1 MKSRSTYIC
10 NECGY
15 KSPKWLGK
23 CPGCGSWNTLI
34 ETLEAPVSPITKTK
48 GASSISTA
56 AKSTLNRPQH
66 INSIKYST
74 DTRFSTGMR
83 ELDRVLGG
91 GVVNGELILVGGDP
105 GIGKSTLLLQI
116 CENAGKTKKI
126 LYVSGEE
133 SAEQIKLRA
142 ERLGVRT
149 DNLYILSETDVE
161 TILSAITDMRPDI
174 VIIDSIQTMHID
186 AIASASGS
194 VPQVRETT
202 NALMRLAKSISVSI
216 FIVGHVTKDGALAG
230 PRVLEHMV
238 DCVLYFEGD
247 RQLSFRILRAVKN
260 RFGSTNEIGV
270 FEMRDTGL
278 AEVENPSKALLE
290 GRPENISGS
299 AIICAMEGTRG
310 ILAEIQALVTPTG
323 FGNPRRMSSGIDL
336 NRVLLLIAVLEK
348 RARMN
353 LSNYDVYINVAGGLK
368 VDETAADLGICA
380 AIAASRAD
388 TAIPSDMIFMGEV
401 GLGGELR
408 AVSQLEK
415 RLTEAANLGF
425 KTAIAPKQSLKGIKI
440 PNEIKVFG
448 VKTVSET
455 IGLFR

>member
-1 MKSRSTYIC
+1 M
-10 NECGY
+10 
-15 KSPKWLGK
+15 GK
-23 CPGCGSWNTLI
+23 CPGCGSWNTLVETI
-34 ETLEAPVSPITKTK
+34 EEPVSQLVPSRSRTAKGGAAAAAAAGAKT
-48 GASSISTA
+48 
-56 AKSTLNRPQH
+56 TLNRPQR
-66 INSIKYST
+66 ISSIKYNT
-74 DTRFSTGMR
+74 GARFSTGLR

-142 ERLGVRT
+142 ERLNVHT
-149 DNLYILSETDVE
+149 DSLYLLSETDVE
-161 TILSAITDMRPDI
+161 TILGAITDMKPDI

-202 NALMRLAKSISVSI
+202 NALMRLAKSMGVSM

-310 ILAEIQALVTPTG
+310 ILAEVQALVTPTG
-323 FGNPRRMSSGIDL
+323 FGNPRRMSAGIDL
-336 NRVLLLIAVLEK
+336 NRILLLIAVLEK
-348 RARMN
+348 RARLN
-353 LSNYDVYINVAGGLK
+353 LSNYDVYINVAGGLRI
-368 VDETAADLGICA
+368 DETAADLGICA
-380 AIAASRAD
+380 AIAASRSD

-425 KTAIAPKQSLKGIKI
+425 TTAVAPKQSLRGVKVPDG
-440 PNEIKVFG
+440 IKVFG
-448 VKTVSET
+448 VRTVGET
-455 IGLFR
+455 INLFRV

>member
-1 MKSRSTYIC
+1 MKTKSVYIC
-10 NECGY
+10 GECGY
-15 KSPKWLGK
+15 RSPKWLGK
-23 CPGCGSWNTLI
+23 CPGCGSWNTLV
-34 ETLEAPVSPITKTK
+34 ETLD
-48 GASSISTA
+48 ASSKQSA
-56 AKSTLNRPQH
+56 ASRPSASIQSSLNRPQQ
-66 INSIKYST
+66 ISEIKHGHES
-74 DTRFSTGMR
+74 RFSTGIR

-116 CENAGKTKKI
+116 CENAGKSKKI

-133 SAEQIKLRA
+133 SAAQIKIRA
-142 ERLGVRT
+142 ERLHVNT
-149 DNLYILSETDVE
+149 ENLYLLSETDVE
-161 TILSAITDMRPDI
+161 TILENINDTKPDI
-174 VIIDSIQTMHID
+174 VIIDSIQTMHIEG
-186 AIASASGS
+186 IQSASGS

-202 NALMRLAKSISVSI
+202 NALMRAAKSMGISM
-216 FIVGHVTKDGALAG
+216 FIVGHVTKDGSLAG

-270 FEMRDTGL
+270 FEMRDIGL
-278 AEVENPSKALLE
+278 VEVENPSKMLLD
-290 GRPENISGS
+290 GRPDDISGS
-299 AIICAMEGTRG
+299 AIVCAMEGTRG
-310 ILAEIQALVTPTG
+310 ILAEVQALVTPTG
-323 FGNPRRMSSGIDL
+323 FGNPRRMSAGIDL
-336 NRVLLLIAVLEK
+336 NRIFLLVAVLEK

-353 LSNYDVYINVAGGLK
+353 LSNSDIYINVAGGLRI
-368 VDETAADLGICA
+368 DETAADLGICA

-388 TAIPSDMIFMGEV
+388 VVIPPDMLFIGEV

-425 KTAIAPKQSLKGIKI
+425 KTAITPKQSMRGVRIPEGIR
-440 PNEIKVFG
+440 VLG
-448 VKTVSET
+448 VRT
-455 IGLFR
+455 IGEAISMFRKG

>member
-1 MKSRSTYIC
+1 MKRKISYIC
-10 NECGY
+10 SECGY

-23 CPGCGSWNTLI
+23 CPGCGNWNSLI
-34 ETLEAPVSPITKTK
+34 ETPEDPPVSSSSTPHTSASKSLVNKPQPINEVEYEN
-48 GASSISTA
+48 GS
-56 AKSTLNRPQH
+56 
-66 INSIKYST
+66 
-74 DTRFSTGMR
+74 RFSTGMR

-91 GVVNGELILVGGDP
+91 GVVKGELILVGGDP

-116 CENAGKTKKI
+116 CENAGKTNKI

-133 SAEQIKLRA
+133 SASQIKIRA
-142 ERLGVRT
+142 ERLGVHT
-149 DNLYILSETDVE
+149 SNLLLMSETDVE
-161 TILSAITDMRPDI
+161 TILSAITDTRPDI
-174 VIIDSIQTMHID
+174 VIIDSIQTMHIES
-186 AIASASGS
+186 IASASGS

-202 NALMRLAKSISVSI
+202 NALMRIAKSMSISM
-216 FIVGHVTKDGALAG
+216 FIVGHVTKDGSLAG

-270 FEMRDTGL
+270 FEMCDKGL
-278 AEVENPSKALLE
+278 EEVENPSKALLE

-299 AIICAMEGTRG
+299 AIICAMEGSRG

-323 FGNPRRMSSGIDL
+323 FGNPRRMSAGIDM

-353 LSNYDVYINVAGGLK
+353 LSNSDVYINVAGGLK
-368 VDETAADLGICA
+368 IDETAADLGICA
-380 AIAASRAD
+380 AIAASQSD
-388 TAIPSDMIFMGEV
+388 TVLPPDMIFIGEV

-408 AVSQLEK
+408 SVSQLEK

-425 KTAIAPKQSLKGIKI
+425 KTVIAPKQSLKGVRVPEGIKL
-440 PNEIKVFG
+440 FG
-448 VKTVSET
+448 VRT
-455 IGLFR
+455 IGEAMKLFRG

>member
-1 MKSRSTYIC
+1 MKRKISYIC
-10 NECGY
+10 SECGY

-23 CPGCGSWNTLI
+23 CPGCGNWNSLI
-34 ETLEAPVSPITKTK
+34 ETPEDPPVSSSSAPHTSASKSLVNKPQPINEVEYEN
-48 GASSISTA
+48 GS
-56 AKSTLNRPQH
+56 
-66 INSIKYST
+66 
-74 DTRFSTGMR
+74 RFSTGMR

-91 GVVNGELILVGGDP
+91 GVVKGELILVGGDP

-116 CENAGKTKKI
+116 CENAGKTNKI

-133 SAEQIKLRA
+133 SASQIKIRA
-142 ERLGVRT
+142 ERLGVHT
-149 DNLYILSETDVE
+149 SNLLLMSETDVE
-161 TILSAITDMRPDI
+161 TILSAITDTRPDI
-174 VIIDSIQTMHID
+174 VIIDSIQTMHIES
-186 AIASASGS
+186 IASASGS
-194 VPQVRETT
+194 IPQVRETT
-202 NALMRLAKSISVSI
+202 NALMRIAKSMSISM
-216 FIVGHVTKDGALAG
+216 FIVGHVTKDGSLAG

-270 FEMRDTGL
+270 FEMCDNGL
-278 AEVENPSKALLE
+278 KEVENPSKALLE

-299 AIICAMEGTRG
+299 AIICAMEGSRG

-323 FGNPRRMSSGIDL
+323 FGNPRRMSAGIDM

-353 LSNYDVYINVAGGLK
+353 LSNSDVYINVAGGLK
-368 VDETAADLGICA
+368 IDETAADLGICA
-380 AIAASRAD
+380 AIAASQSD
-388 TAIPSDMIFMGEV
+388 TVLPPDMIFIGEV

-408 AVSQLEK
+408 SVSQLEK

-425 KTAIAPKQSLKGIKI
+425 KTVIAPKQSLKGVRVPEGIKL
-440 PNEIKVFG
+440 FG
-448 VKTVSET
+448 VRT
-455 IGLFR
+455 IGEAMKLFRG